1 MKIAINTWEE
11 NIYEISDKKL
21 DDEFLKEIKTYG
33 GCDEDIAMY
42 FMEHGK
48 QIDCIDSGYTDNEPY
63 KVIKEGENQ

>member
-11 NIYEISDKKL
+11 NIYEISDEKL
-21 DDEFLKEIKTYG
+21 DDEFLKEIKAYG

>member
-11 NIYEISDKKL
+11 NIYEISDEKL

-48 QIDCIDSGYTDNEPY
+48 QIDCDSGYTDNEPY
-63 KVIKEGENQ
+63 KVIKEDK